1 MSFVVNQQ
9 YEFIVIG
16 GGSGGVRAARRA
28 AGLGVKTLLFEKSRL
43 GGTCVLKGCI
53 PKKLMVYGSRLL
65 EQVRLAQEY
74 GWSVKASP
82 QLDWEFQKKRREK
95 ELARLSGI
103 YQKLL
108 DQSGVDVIHEKASLT
123 KEGFVSAGADTYK
136 APKILIAV
144 GGAPYKLNI
153 PGAEK
158 TLVSDDVF
166 TLEKQ
171 PSSLIVI
178 GAGYIALEFAGI
190 FQSLNTEVTLL
201 CRGEKI
207 LRGFDE
213 DVRSFLQEQVLV
225 KGLKVINGFQPKRI
239 IEKQN
244 GFQVISSKGQLVK
257 AEQVLTA
264 AGRRADFQGLNLDS
278 AGVHVVD
285 KGLIRVSKNF
295 ETSVKGIY
303 AIGDCAD
310 TPFQLTPTALA
321 EAEVLVKHLFENKS
335 AQVNYQYTPSAV
347 FSNPETAFVGIT
359 EEQAVSKGIEFQ
371 VFESRFRPLKNTIS
385 PDKKDEKIYIK
396 MIVDKK
402 TDKVLGCHI
411 VGEDAGEI
419 IQGVAVALT
428 AGAKKKD
435 FNDTIGLHPSS
446 AEELC
451 TLRSPRP

>member
-1 MSFVVNQQ
+1 MASQQ

-53 PKKLMVYGSRLL
+53 PKKLMVYGSRLP
-65 EQVRLAQEY
+65 EQIQLAKEY
-74 GWSVKASP
+74 GWSVQAPP
-82 QLDWEFQKKRREK
+82 QLNWDFQKKRREK
-95 ELARLSGI
+95 ELTRLSGI
-103 YQKLL
+103 YKKLL
-108 DQSGVDVIHEKASLT
+108 DQSGVRVVHEKAVLT
-123 KEGFVSAGADTYK
+123 KEGFVSAGGEIYK

-153 PGAEK
+153 PGAES

-166 TLEKQ
+166 TLEKK

-190 FQSLNTEVTLL
+190 FQDLETETTLL
-201 CRGEKI
+201 CRRDKV

-213 DVRSFLQEQVLV
+213 DVRSFLQDQMRV
-225 KGLKVINGFQPKRI
+225 KGLKIINGFQPRQI
-239 IEKQN
+239 IKKEQ
-244 GFQVISSKGQLVK
+244 GFQVLSSDGQSAF

-264 AGRRADFQGLNLDS
+264 VGRRPDVKGLNLES
-278 AGVHVVD
+278 AGIRMTD
-285 KGLIRVSKNF
+285 KGLIRVSGNF
-295 ETSVKGIY
+295 ETSAQGIY

-335 AQVNYQYTPSAV
+335 GGRVNYQYTPSAV
-347 FSNPETAFVGIT
+347 FSNPETAVVGLT
-359 EEQAVSKGIEFQ
+359 EEQAVDKKIEFQ
-371 VFESRFRPLKNTIS
+371 VFESCFRPLKNTIN
-385 PDKKDEKIYIK
+385 PHKKDEKIYIK

-411 VGEDAGEI
+411 VGESASEI
-419 IQGVAVALT
+419 IQGVSVALT

-435 FNDTIGLHPSS
+435 FDNTIGLHPSS